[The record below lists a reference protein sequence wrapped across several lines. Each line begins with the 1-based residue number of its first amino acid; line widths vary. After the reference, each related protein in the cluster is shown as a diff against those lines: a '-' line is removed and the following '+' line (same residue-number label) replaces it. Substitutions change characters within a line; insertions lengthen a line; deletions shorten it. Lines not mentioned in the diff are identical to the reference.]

1 MADRDREDQLASS
14 FVVLACIELITSLM
28 TIYSKENKII
38 WYFRIINSLSMIIL
52 SYFIFDANNHHY
64 QDGAGSPLLF
74 VLPCSIIIF
83 IICEIGNLGIDI
95 SKIYLSLF
103 SQNEH
108 NPENIIYFLHLII
121 LILCFYN
128 FKKIFN

>member
-38 WYFRIINSLSMIIL
+38 WYFRIINSLSIIVL
-52 SYFIFDANNHHY
+52 SFFLCDARNHHY
-64 QDGAGSPLLF
+64 QDGAAPAL
-74 VLPCSIIIF
+74 VILPCSIIIF
-83 IICEIGNLGIDI
+83 IICELCNLGIDI

-108 NPENIIYFLHLII
+108 IHENIIYFLHLII
-121 LILCFYN
+121 LVLFFIS
-128 FKKIFN
+128 FKKYK

>member
-1 MADRDREDQLASS
+1 MNDRDRENQLIGLL
-14 FVVLACIELITSLM
+14 VVLACLEFIISLITYNSTLN
-28 TIYSKENKII
+28 TLF
-38 WYFRIINSLSMIIL
+38 WYFRIINSLSIIVL
-52 SYFIFDANNHHY
+52 SFFLCDAHNHHY
-64 QDGAGSPLLF
+64 QDGAAPLLV

-83 IICEIGNLGIDI
+83 IICELCNLGIDI

-121 LILCFYN
+121 LIYQFYN
-128 FKKIFN
+128 LKKLFN

>member
-1 MADRDREDQLASS
+1 MADRDRENQIACS
-14 FVVLACIELITSLM
+14 FVVLGCFELIISLM
-28 TIYSKENKII
+28 TINSTENKVF
-38 WYFRIINSLSMIIL
+38 WCLRVVGGLSMIIL
-52 SYFIFDANNHHY
+52 SFFMCYASNHHY
-64 QDGAGSPLLF
+64 QDGASLLVF

-108 NPENIIYFLHLII
+108 IHENIIYFLHLII
-121 LILCFYN
+121 LVLFFIS
-128 FKKIFN
+128 FKKYK

>member
-1 MADRDREDQLASS
+1 MNDRDRENQLIGLL
-14 FVVLACIELITSLM
+14 VVLACLEFIISLITYNS
-28 TIYSKENKII
+28 TENKLFL
-38 WYFRIINSLSMIIL
+38 YFRIINSLSMIIL

-108 NPENIIYFLHLII
+108 IHENIIYFLHLII
-121 LILCFYN
+121 LVLFFIC
-128 FKKIFN
+128 FKKYK